1 MITDRI
7 QQLVALA
14 MKDAVLTYRER
25 LTIVQEAIKDGIPE
39 QEINQHLDGVIA
51 GALQNAAKENLKRC
65 PKCGGQI
72 PLISN
77 QCLYCG
83 HEFGNDN
90 INVDASESQEAAR
103 IIEQENANTAQQQAS
118 ITHCPDCGSLLP
130 LLGNICTHCGHVVHE
145 QRDSELNIRN
155 LINDINKSIVELNA
169 YKVKKEDVSADMKP
183 VFVFGGLVILM
194 IVLAYI
200 HENLFQYAISAS
212 IFYAL
217 IYLRKIWTAKDK
229 SVDAA
234 DRKFFHHLFQYE
246 KYSSHVETLY
256 GNHPEGRKALADFQ
270 KAMEESQARRQK
282 VINANRKR
290 NITILA
296 IFMAIIVALGALHGM
311 LDIQYDLE
319 ANLRNANTHQPQQN
333 FLDGALQERNMNM
346 SQLLNKTVVLRYGK
360 SYDDGSIKSDYIIP
374 SNMFEYIKP
383 LPDATLT
390 VSFHN
395 DEGKDA
401 LTADTYW
408 IGLRLDNVY
417 MESTGKAWP
426 VEGDTLVAFARI
438 CGKGANYLG
447 NNIMISNVWT
457 QNSKVYSLPDDHML
471 WYIGMLAEG
480 RGAEYVTFVNNYQL
494 EYSSLQEVIE
504 FMDNVDSYYLELKSL
519 AELRKEEG
527 ENGN

>member
-14 MKDAVLTYRER
+14 MKDSVLTYRER

-169 YKVKKEDVSADMKP
+169 YKVRKEDVSADMKP

-256 GNHPEGRKALADFQ
+256 GNHPEGRKALEDFQ
-270 KAMEESQARRQK
+270 KAIEQAKANRHN
-282 VINANRKR
+282 VIDNTRKR
-290 NITILA
+290 NLIVLGV
-296 IFMAIIVALGALHGM
+296 FMAVIIALGALHEK
-311 LDIQYDLE
+311 LDLQYDVEQALRNDTYSSYDVFQK
-319 ANLRNANTHQPQQN
+319 NLTERNANM
-333 FLDGALQERNMNM
+333 AK
-346 SQLLNKTVVLRYGK
+346 LLGKTVTLRYGK
-360 SYDDGSIKSDYIIP
+360 PNDDGSLDASYIEP
-374 SNMFEYIKP
+374 SNMLDYIKP
-383 LPDATLT
+383 PHEATLSVT
-390 VSFHN
+390 FQN
-395 DEGKDA
+395 NEGMDA
-401 LTADTYW
+401 LGANTYQV
-408 IGLRLDNVY
+408 GLRLDNVL
-417 MESTGKAWP
+417 MESTAKAWP
-426 VEGDTLVAFARI
+426 VEGDTLVAYARI

-447 NNIMISNVWT
+447 ENLMIGNVWT
-457 QNSKVYSLPDDHML
+457 QKPKIYWQPCNNGML
-471 WYIGMLAEG
+471 WYIGMLIEG
-480 RGAEYVTFVNNYQL
+480 RGAEYVTFINSTEL
-494 EYSSLQEVIE
+494 EYSSLQEVME
-504 FMDNVDSYYLELKSL
+504 YMENVDSYYLEFIPL
-519 AELRKEEG
+519 AELKEKED
-527 ENGN
+527 